1 MKRGKVV
8 EKLMGTKACIEDGGQ
23 LETVMESSCFSKPKR
38 IRGMCIAIL
47 VGFFWVCLGAC
58 GQGPEVFQT
67 TKPLMGT
74 VVTISVVS
82 QDARRAY
89 EALETAFDEI
99 ARLEAMMSVFREE
112 SEVSRVNREASQH
125 PVPVSEELFQVIEMS
140 LSLSEITHG
149 AFDITVG
156 PLMTLWPFYKKDK
169 ILPSPHALQEA
180 LSNVGYRRLVVSPR
194 ERSVFFSTAGM
205 ALDLG
210 GIAKGFAIDRAVAV
224 LKDHGMA
231 AALVNAGGDIFAY
244 GTKPD
249 GQPWRIGLQHPRDPQ
264 TLLAVLSLTDRAVV
278 TSGDYQRY
286 FLKDGKRYSHIVD
299 PRNGFTA
306 QETASVTVIADR
318 AAYADALAT
327 GILVLGVK
335 EGMAL
340 VESLPGVHA
349 LIVKEGENRGLDLY
363 VSRGFPQTLDEAFLA
378 SQGVK
383 LIPVDR

>member
-1 MKRGKVV
+1 MKHEKVV
-8 EKLMGTKACIEDGGQ
+8 GKIMGGKAVVKNGGDF
-23 LETVMESSCFSKPKR
+23 ETMVEGICFLKR
-38 IRGMCIAIL
+38 KSIRALSIAFL
-47 VGFFWVCLGAC
+47 VGFFGACLGAC
-58 GQGPEVFQT
+58 RPGSEVFQT

-74 VVTISVVS
+74 VVSISVVS
-82 QDARRAY
+82 QNSRRAY
-89 EALETAFDEI
+89 EALDAAFDEI

-125 PVPVSEELFQVIEMS
+125 PVPVSEELYQVIEMS
-140 LSLSEITHG
+140 LTLSGITHG

-156 PLMTLWPFYKKDK
+156 PLMSLWPFYKKDK
-169 ILPSPHALQEA
+169 ILPSPQALQEA
-180 LSNVGYRRLVVSPR
+180 LSRVGYRHVVLSSKD
-194 ERSVFFSTAGM
+194 RSVFFSVPGM

-210 GIAKGFAIDRAVAV
+210 GIAKGFVIDRAVAV

-264 TLLAVLSLTDRAVV
+264 ALLAALSLKDKAMV

-318 AAYADALAT
+318 AAYADGLAT

-349 LIVKEGENRGLDLY
+349 LIVKEGENNGLELY
-363 VSRGFPQTLDEAFLA
+363 VSRGFPQALDEAFLA

-383 LIPVDR
+383 LIPADR